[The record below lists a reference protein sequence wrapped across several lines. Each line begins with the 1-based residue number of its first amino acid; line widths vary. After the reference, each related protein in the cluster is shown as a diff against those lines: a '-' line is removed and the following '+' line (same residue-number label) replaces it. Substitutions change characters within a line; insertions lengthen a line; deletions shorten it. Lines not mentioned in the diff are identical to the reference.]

1 MPKRF
6 LANRRARKARA
17 AAITPQFAA
26 TDLGNGEAELIMYGD
41 VQENEPVDW
50 WTGEPTGELCV
61 TSQRLLDELA
71 TIRNASHISIRLNS
85 GGGDVF
91 TGVAIHNVLKDMP
104 GRKTVHIDG
113 LAASAASVI
122 ACAGDEVIVHP
133 GSMFM
138 IHKGYLGLFGWY
150 TPDELA
156 QVQGQGEAVVK
167 SMTNIYATKTGR
179 SEDEIAEQ
187 VAAETWFTGQEIID
201 AGFADTLAGTDDG
214 DDADQGEVDDVVYDA
229 SAKTLT
235 VRGIRHDASLF
246 RNLPMAAASA
256 AAPGLHAA
264 GAAPAAAAIEPETPP
279 KAAKTKG
286 ETHMET
292 VAELRASHPE
302 LVAEIE
308 QQAQASERDRIK
320 AIDELAGSVPPDMVA
335 KAKFD
340 EPITAAE
347 LALASVKAGK
357 AQAAS
362 FLAAMDEDEE
372 ESGADDVDSD
382 PNGGGE
388 SKDDEDKE
396 AEASIK
402 AAAAIVNGITGRK
415 AR

>member
-1 MPKRF
+1 
-6 LANRRARKARA
+6 
-17 AAITPQFAA
+17 
-26 TDLGNGEAELIMYGD
+26 
-41 VQENEPVDW
+41 
-50 WTGEPTGELCV
+50 
-61 TSQRLLDELA
+61 
-71 TIRNASHISIRLNS
+71 
-85 GGGDVF
+85 
-91 TGVAIHNVLKDMP
+91 
-104 GRKTVHIDG
+104 
-113 LAASAASVI
+113 
-122 ACAGDEVIVHP
+122 
-133 GSMFM
+133 
-138 IHKGYLGLFGWY
+138 
-150 TPDELA
+150 
-156 QVQGQGEAVVK
+156 
-167 SMTNIYATKTGR
+167 
-179 SEDEIAEQ
+179 
-187 VAAETWFTGQEIID
+187 
-201 AGFADTLAGTDDG
+201 
-214 DDADQGEVDDVVYDA
+214 
-229 SAKTLT
+229 
-235 VRGIRHDASLF
+235 
-246 RNLPMAAASA
+246 
-256 AAPGLHAA
+256 
-264 GAAPAAAAIEPETPP
+264 
-279 KAAKTKG
+279 
-286 ETHMET
+286 MET